1 MRRESFDWRR
11 KRWLYC
17 FAGQR
22 GPQQANVLKT
32 VLPLEGIRRWL
43 EWNIESQRR
52 IRVEASLH
60 CLSKLVFSG
69 PQDWFWWSSFF
80 PEWRMLHQVV
90 FHLLG
95 VLVLQKGSKY
105 CHVYSLSRTR
115 MLLQVCTNPPWS
127 LYPLPSLISNCPLE
141 CREGPGGWGYALKT
155 RNGGHRKACVPRSPP
170 GH

>member
-1 MRRESFDWRR
+1 MWRESFDWRR

-32 VLPLEGIRRWL
+32 VPPLEGIRRWL

-95 VLVLQKGSKY
+95 VLVLQKGSKI
-105 CHVYSLSRTR
+105 
-115 MLLQVCTNPPWS
+115 LLCIFLKEEPGPCPKAA
-127 LYPLPSLISNCPLE
+127 LLLPGLCIPSLPWLAA
-141 CREGPGGWGYALKT
+141 ALGT
-155 RNGGHRKACVPRSPP
+155 QGRSWRLRLSP
-170 GH
+170 